1 MFSLPPIRSAQ
12 VKIYPENDYS
22 MYFDGCS
29 KGNPGPSGC
38 GSVIFSSGKEIWGSS
53 IFVGER
59 ETNNV
64 AEYNG
69 LLLGLKKATEM
80 NIKRLIVYGD
90 SLLVIKQMNN
100 QYKVSSERL
109 LPLFNEAQE
118 LKSEFDM
125 ILFVHVYRT
134 QNKRADELSNMG
146 LLLHKQSRVSL

>member
-1 MFSLPPIRSAQ
+1 
-12 VKIYPENDYS
+12 

-69 LLLGLKKATEM
+69 LLLGLKKAIEM